1 MNKELQEIFDWE
13 QLTYCETPAESKA
26 LANGRPKIIL
36 SSAGMM
42 SSGRIVNHIESF
54 LPVKTA
60 CVLTSGY
67 CAPET
72 FGGKL
77 MQAVEAG
84 KKKITSVMG
93 HELNI
98 RAEVAK
104 IEGLSGHSDM
114 NSTINYLRNIKGIK
128 KVILNHG
135 ELDAIN
141 ELQKEIKQQ
150 LKLDVIVPNLNQTIN
165 LKK

>member
-1 MNKELQEIFDWE
+1 
-13 QLTYCETPAESKA
+13 
-26 LANGRPKIIL
+26 
-36 SSAGMM
+36 M

-54 LPVKTA
+54 LPVKNA

-77 MQAVEAG
+77 MQAVAAG
-84 KKKITSVMG
+84 KKKINSVVG

-114 NSTINYLRNIKGIK
+114 NNTINYLRNIKGIK

-135 ELDAIN
+135 EIDAIE

-150 LKLDVIVPNLNQTIN
+150 LKLEVIVPNLNQSIN